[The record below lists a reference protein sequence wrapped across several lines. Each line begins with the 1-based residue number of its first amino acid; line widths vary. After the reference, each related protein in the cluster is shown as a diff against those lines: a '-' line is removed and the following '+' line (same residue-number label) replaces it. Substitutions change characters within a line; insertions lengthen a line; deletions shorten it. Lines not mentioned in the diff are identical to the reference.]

1 MKERSIGSRMTA
13 FVAFFTAAEN
23 VRRLSAAA
31 AAAAAAVLLFEG
43 WLHRMRGF
51 MTDDANAVFGY
62 KAFLI
67 TGCSKSELVTHKGI
81 YFI

>member
-23 VRRLSAAA
+23 VRRLS
-31 AAAAAAVLLFEG
+31 AAAAAVLLFEG

-67 TGCSKSELVTHKGI
+67 TVGSKSELVTHKGI